1 MKTKLTAFKKLKFD
15 AQGLIPVIIQ
25 DITDGKVLMLA
36 YMNREALRRTIK
48 FGKTCFW
55 SRSRKKYWVKGEES
69 GNYQLVK
76 EIYFDCD
83 ADTVLIKVKQSG
95 KGACHEGYRSCFF
108 RKITKRGNH
117 LRGNY
122 LTGKYKIAE
131 KKVFDPKKV
140 YKKPNGPN
148 DSEYSE

>member
-83 ADTVLIKVKQSG
+83 ADAVLIKVKQSG

-108 RKITKRGNH
+108 RKITKRGN
-117 LRGNY
+117 Y
-122 LTGKYKIAE
+122 LTGKYRIAE

-140 YKKPNGPN
+140 YKNRYDP
-148 DSEYSE
+148 DSDR